1 MSTALTAPFEG
12 LNIEE
17 VVPMSAEVKGISRAS
32 ILQGRRRIRF
42 QPQTGT
48 TAAPGSIIQ
57 FVLSDSTGLIDVNSM
72 VLSYTSR
79 VLKNPGGGT
88 AETANVCLDDGHP
101 FRRIQVSLNGSLL
114 DDVDNA
120 HRATNMEIYASAT
133 PDFYKT
139 EGSFLHY
146 WKFNEALM
154 PAASAMMDV
163 EGHAAV
169 QTLYDAS
176 NTALAGTQQMFPVGL
191 ISPSLRGKHYLPLRN
206 MGELVLQLTA
216 AQSAEVLCF
225 GTANSAATYD
235 LKDLFLEVDVV
246 VPHPAYASLLDRI
259 CQMPNEAG
267 LVIPVETKLVSQG
280 QSISS
285 TGESAVVVSRATNN
299 LRRVDVVLQPTSG
312 LVTNAYPSVSCFGN
326 PYVKYIQWRCGSL
339 YFPSQPANSI
349 GRQVN
354 STYAAFGEPASVD
367 KTGIFNSKM
376 FTQFTN
382 GGGFAH
388 AVIPTAGGT
397 LDGALVESAASTNA
411 YRADFADVAVFSYCF
426 DNYKG
431 GEQLDMDGISVI
443 GQAGSQLVN
452 IISCEAGTAASPS
465 ITPTIALTATKYIHL
480 KDGGLRIVGA

>member
-1 MSTALTAPFEG
+1 MASALTAPFEG

-17 VVPMSAEVKGISRAS
+17 VVPMSAEVKGVSRAS

-48 TAAPGSIIQ
+48 TSTPGQIIQ

-72 VLSYTSR
+72 VLSYTAK
-79 VLKNPGGGT
+79 VADGGDT
-88 AETANVCLDDGHP
+88 KPVCLDDGHQ
-101 FRRIQVSLNGSLL
+101 FRRIQVSLNGSLV

-146 WKFNEALM
+146 WKFNEELLAV
-154 PAASAMMDV
+154 PSAMMDV
-163 EGHAAV
+163 SGHAATTNV
-169 QTLYDAS
+169 ADE
-176 NTALAGTQQMFPVGL
+176 AGQQLMYPLGL
-191 ISPSLRGKHYLPLRN
+191 VAPSLRGKHYLPLRN
-206 MGELVLQLTA
+206 MGEMVIQLTT
-216 AQSAEVLCF
+216 AQNGEVLCM
-225 GTANSAATYD
+225 GSTNSGASYSLSD
-235 LKDLFLEVDVV
+235 IFLEVDIV

-280 QSISS
+280 QSISA
-285 TGESAVVVSRATNN
+285 GAAESSVIVSRATNN
-299 LRRVDVVLQPTSG
+299 LRRVDLVMQPTAA
-312 LVTNAYPSVSCFGN
+312 LVNTAYPSVSCFGN
-326 PYVKYIQWRCGSL
+326 PYVKYVQWRCGSL

-376 FTQFTN
+376 FSQYTQN
-382 GGGFAH
+382 DASVFA
-388 AVIPTAGGT
+388 VLPGAGGT
-397 LDGALVESAASTNA
+397 LDGTLTAGATPGTAA
-411 YRADFADVAVFSYCF
+411 YRLPFADAAVFSYCF

-431 GEQLDMDGISVI
+431 GEQLDMDGKFCHCV
-443 GQAGSQLVN
+443 A
-452 IISCEAGTAASPS
+452 
-465 ITPTIALTATKYIHL
+465 
-480 KDGGLRIVGA
+480 

>member
-1 MSTALTAPFEG
+1 
-12 LNIEE
+12 
-17 VVPMSAEVKGISRAS
+17 
-32 ILQGRRRIRF
+32 
-42 QPQTGT
+42 
-48 TAAPGSIIQ
+48 
-57 FVLSDSTGLIDVNSM
+57 
-72 VLSYTSR
+72 
-79 VLKNPGGGT
+79 
-88 AETANVCLDDGHP
+88 
-101 FRRIQVSLNGSLL
+101 
-114 DDVDNA
+114 VDNA

-146 WKFNEALM
+146 WKFNEELM
-154 PAASAMMDV
+154 PTASAMMDV
-163 EGHAAV
+163 TGHSAV
-169 QTLYDAS
+169 QTFFDAS
-176 NTALAGTQQMFPVGL
+176 NNDCGTQQMFPVGL
-191 ISPSLRGKHYLPLRN
+191 IAPSLRGKHYLPIRN
-206 MGELVLQLTA
+206 AGELVIQLTA
-216 AQSAEVLCF
+216 AQASEVLCF

-280 QSISS
+280 QAITSA
-285 TGESAVVVSRATNN
+285 GENAVIVSRATNN
-299 LRRVDVVLQPTSG
+299 LRRVDVILQPTAG
-312 LVTNAYPSVSCFGN
+312 LATNAFPSVSCFGN

-339 YFPSQPANSI
+339 YFPSQPANSV

-376 FTQFTN
+376 FTQYTN
-382 GGGFAH
+382 AAGTAY

-397 LDGALVESAASTNA
+397 LDGKLVQSAANSNRTRLA
-411 YRADFADVAVFSYCF
+411 FADAAIFSYCF

-452 IISCEAGTAASPS
+452 IISLDNTIADGSTVDTS

>member
-1 MSTALTAPFEG
+1 MASALTAPFEG
-12 LNIEE
+12 LHIEE
-17 VVPMSAEVKGISRAS
+17 VVPMSAEVKGVSRAS

-48 TAAPGSIIQ
+48 TAGPGQIIQ
-57 FVLSDSTGLIDVNSM
+57 FVLSDSTGLIDVNSA
-72 VLSYTSR
+72 VLSYTAR
-79 VLKNPGGGT
+79 VNKNPGGGS
-88 AETANVCLDDGHP
+88 AETANVCLDDGHQ
-101 FRRIQVSLNGSLL
+101 FRRVQVSLNGSLL

-120 HRATNMEIYASAT
+120 HRATNMELYASAT

-146 WKFNEALM
+146 WKFNEQLM

-163 EGHAAV
+163 TGHAAI

-176 NTALAGTQQMFPVGL
+176 NNGVGTQLMFPLGL
-191 ISPSLRGKHYLPLRN
+191 IAPCLRGKHYLPLRN
-206 MGELVLQLTA
+206 MGEMVIQLTA
-216 AQSAEVLCF
+216 AQAAEVLCF
-225 GTANSAATYD
+225 GTANSAATYE

-280 QSISS
+280 QSITS
-285 TGESAVVVSRATNN
+285 TGENAVIVSRATNN

-367 KTGIFNSKM
+367 KSGIFNSKM
-376 FTQFTN
+376 FTQYTN
-382 GGGFAH
+382 GGGFVH
-388 AVIPTAGGT
+388 AVIPGVGGT
-397 LDGALVESAASTNA
+397 LDSALVVSAANTNA
-411 YRADFADVAVFSYCF
+411 YRADYADAAVFSYCF

-431 GEQLDMDGISVI
+431 GEQLDMDGISVV

-465 ITPTIALTATKYIHL
+465 VTPTIALTATKFIHL